1 MHIYTLV
8 LPMCICPYTLMY
20 AHVHTQVGISQ
31 INLILGVAGALSTV
45 PITLVLP
52 GRYLIAL
59 SQGPEGKA
67 QRIKG
72 HVALWAG
79 VVLTI
84 VCLYGTLAVG
94 SG

>member
-1 MHIYTLV
+1 
-8 LPMCICPYTLMY
+8 MY